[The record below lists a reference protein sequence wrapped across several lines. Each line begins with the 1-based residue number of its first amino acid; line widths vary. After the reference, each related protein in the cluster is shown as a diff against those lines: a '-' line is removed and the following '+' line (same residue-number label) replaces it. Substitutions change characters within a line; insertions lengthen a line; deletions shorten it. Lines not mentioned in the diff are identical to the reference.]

1 MGHSSPPAENFSS
14 SVLGEEDPGSGW
26 EVLREV
32 RSVSAH
38 GELGGVE
45 PNTRVHMVYKTGGQ
59 CLHLEIGAT
68 EGSSYPSFTALLGMV
83 LAHHNAIANVAW
95 SEFAT
100 SGQHQIEMSIS
111 EELDGSWDL
120 RVRH

>member
-1 MGHSSPPAENFSS
+1 MEHRSPPAKNFLS

-26 EVLREV
+26 EVLRESM
-32 RSVSAH
+32 RNVSARQP
-38 GELGGVE
+38 GRVE
-45 PNTRVHMVYKTGGQ
+45 PGTRVHMVYKNGRQ
-59 CLHLEIGAT
+59 CLHLEIGAI
-68 EGSSYPSFTALLGMV
+68 EGSACPSFTALLGMV

-95 SEFAT
+95 REFAA
-100 SGQHQIEMSIS
+100 SGQHQIEMLIS